1 MYHRY
6 KSVDGRV
13 YELEDSMIPE
23 HATPSD
29 KELQLMTATRS
40 HISVTKIYAM
50 EQFLQGK
57 SLNQQKRPNR
67 KECREIIDAYHLGI
81 NALLKNHGTTD
92 KQAVYQKL
100 CERLPQAACYGSY
113 QSIIHAL
120 YYGKAS

>member
-57 SLNQQKRPNR
+57 SLNQQKPPIQKERP
-67 KECREIIDAYHLGI
+67 
-81 NALLKNHGTTD
+81 
-92 KQAVYQKL
+92 
-100 CERLPQAACYGSY
+100 
-113 QSIIHAL
+113 
-120 YYGKAS
+120 